1 MTTLAPIA
9 LFVYNRPAH
18 TRQTVEALQKNA
30 WAKESDMIAFSDA
43 PKTPES
49 TQAMREVRDY
59 IGAYPFPNM
68 LEAQIKG
75 ENDSWA
81 VRWYASAFLAG
92 KLTLYPGRSLVH
104 NIGNDNS
111 GTHCGE
117 SASLDAELGKTP
129 ISLNAIKVEP
139 SQEGRQAFE
148 RFFKQRQTGLLRRFV
163 HKASALLKGCR

>member
-30 WAKESDMIAFSDA
+30 LAKESDLIVFSDA
-43 PKTPES
+43 PKTPDS
-49 TQAMREVRDY
+49 VQAVREVRDY

-68 LEAQIKG
+68 LEAQITG
-75 ENDSWA
+75 ENDSWV
-81 VRWYASAFLAG
+81 VRWYA
-92 KLTLYPGRSLVH
+92 
-104 NIGNDNS
+104 
-111 GTHCGE
+111 
-117 SASLDAELGKTP
+117 
-129 ISLNAIKVEP
+129 SLNAIKVEP